1 MGGGRWRRE
10 EATTQRRHQKKTKP
24 KVICRVTQKRDA
36 KKHRLGEIYTVYN
49 AKKSAKKCHAKKNT
63 D

>member
-1 MGGGRWRRE
+1 MSR
-10 EATTQRRHQKKTKP
+10 Q
-24 KVICRVTQKRDA
+24 

-49 AKKSAKKCHAKKNT
+49 DEKIKAEKTFRNKQQKPLIKSYAKNKT

>member
-1 MGGGRWRRE
+1 MSR
-10 EATTQRRHQKKTKP
+10 Q
-24 KVICRVTQKRDA
+24 

-49 AKKSAKKCHAKKNT
+49 DEKKSAKKCHAKKNT